1 MKRDSRPS
9 SSFLRNPEN
18 QSVRSVFCVWGV
30 QVQTGSLNKCITI
43 IKTKNFEK
51 YVQIQWN
58 ILQMK
63 TRPPN
68 NFSLGTTL
76 EETLYKLM
84 ITIFKI
90 KPKVRPEG
98 QQRFGRAD

>member
-1 MKRDSRPS
+1 M
-9 SSFLRNPEN
+9 FG
-18 QSVRSVFCVWGV
+18 GV

-43 IKTKNFEK
+43 IETKNFEK

-90 KPKVRPEG
+90 KQKT
-98 QQRFGRAD
+98 

>member
-1 MKRDSRPS
+1 
-9 SSFLRNPEN
+9 
-18 QSVRSVFCVWGV
+18 
-30 QVQTGSLNKCITI
+30 
-43 IKTKNFEK
+43 
-51 YVQIQWN
+51 
-58 ILQMK
+58 MK

-98 QQRFGRAD
+98 QQRFGRADFYF